1 MQFVGKQNKPLGG
14 FVVNEEKIRYFELA
28 IAFYGSL
35 PEDLKM
41 RILAQSEH
49 DQNKLLFTIN
59 GLALRIKN
67 VLELPSQSQS

>member
-1 MQFVGKQNKPLGG
+1 
-14 FVVNEEKIRYFELA
+14 VNEEKIRYFELA